1 MPSRQ
6 SARRL
11 LGAAALRHF
20 SETIEELGGGG
31 GCPLGG
37 PRKRLRPLR
46 PAPGQESLQRR
57 DSAPGG
63 LLRVSAHG
71 GSPRGGRAA
80 GPQER
85 VQAVWPGRQEASA
98 KDSGG

>member
-11 LGAAALRHF
+11 VGAAALRNF

-37 PRKRLRPLR
+37 PRERLRSLR
-46 PAPGQESLQRR
+46 PAPGQESLQGRY
-57 DSAPGG
+57 SAPGC

-71 GSPRGGRAA
+71 ESPRWGGEAHH
-80 GPQER
+80 QER
-85 VQAVWPGRQEASA
+85 VRQVCPVHQGALRNIQ
-98 KDSGG
+98 G